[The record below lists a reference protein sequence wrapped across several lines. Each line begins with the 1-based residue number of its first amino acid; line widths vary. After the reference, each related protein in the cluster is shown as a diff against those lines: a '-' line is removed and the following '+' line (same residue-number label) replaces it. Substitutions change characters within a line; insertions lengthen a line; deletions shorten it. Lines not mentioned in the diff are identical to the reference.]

1 MMHAQLYGLNGYRFG
16 GSTPVSTRWLDP
28 EYLLQMKSKKGRSQ
42 NFSMA
47 RAPLLLPY
55 VPAQIMKRLGTDD
68 AEAWLGK
75 SWLMPSKNRG
85 FFCEACRWYAK
96 QQQQVHA
103 NFKARVFRIDSKKLH
118 GKSLK
123 LSNLMRHHQSA
134 SHLQA
139 VVARVQQQSGAVGGL
154 DLTAAIDFPGA
165 PGREEFRK
173 VWKALRDGQ
182 APSRRMESGCQPG
195 KVRRMLTCLGEAM
208 FQMDRAF
215 LEQPGVVF
223 AMHRDE
229 KSGRLQIDFTACDQA
244 LRVRSGVLGLLG
256 NEGGT
261 LGIVATTRAIMKQFF
276 TDIHGRFSETGFKQ
290 FAAAVELINTD
301 AAPDEIAAC
310 REQSK
315 PSLQCM
321 PALTPNI
328 KVVAR
333 DKAHGSQRP
342 AAA

>member
-1 MMHAQLYGLNGYRFG
+1 
-16 GSTPVSTRWLDP
+16 
-28 EYLLQMKSKKGRSQ
+28 
-42 NFSMA
+42 
-47 RAPLLLPY
+47 
-55 VPAQIMKRLGTDD
+55 
-68 AEAWLGK
+68 
-75 SWLMPSKNRG
+75 
-85 FFCEACRWYAK
+85 
-96 QQQQVHA
+96 
-103 NFKARVFRIDSKKLH
+103 
-118 GKSLK
+118 
-123 LSNLMRHHQSA
+123 
-134 SHLQA
+134 
-139 VVARVQQQSGAVGGL
+139 
-154 DLTAAIDFPGA
+154 
-165 PGREEFRK
+165 
-173 VWKALRDGQ
+173 
-182 APSRRMESGCQPG
+182 
-195 KVRRMLTCLGEAM
+195 MLTCLAEAM

-215 LEQPGVVF
+215 LEQPGVVV

-261 LGIVATTRAIMKQFF
+261 MGIVATTRAIMKQFF
-276 TDIHGRFSETGFKQ
+276 TDIHGRFSEKGFQQ

-310 REQSK
+310 RKQLR

-321 PALTPNI
+321 PALTPNV